1 MLIIR
6 LLKKIH
12 KQEKRIQ
19 ELQDII
25 VENEKN
31 NAILI
36 AQHIKMLE
44 WVDKTNEEINELRK
58 ERDEK

>member
-1 MLIIR
+1 MLFIR
-6 LLKKIH
+6 LLKKIR

-44 WVDKTNEEINELRK
+44 WIDKTNEEINELRK
-58 ERDEK
+58 DRDEK